1 MFFSRGP
8 YITRTIVPINASK
21 HIIPNENSNAFN
33 EFSVKQ
39 TLQIMF
45 CYNTISTLFQNILF
59 FCEHDANNEQNIN
72 INPQTTHSLKFCCEN
87 VAYTIVGKTVEL
99 LRGKNNKEIC
109 LNLTFACSTHR
120 QYGKKNDV
128 SFKQSENVG

>member
-1 MFFSRGP
+1 M
-8 YITRTIVPINASK
+8 
-21 HIIPNENSNAFN
+21 
-33 EFSVKQ
+33 
-39 TLQIMF
+39 
-45 CYNTISTLFQNILF
+45 F